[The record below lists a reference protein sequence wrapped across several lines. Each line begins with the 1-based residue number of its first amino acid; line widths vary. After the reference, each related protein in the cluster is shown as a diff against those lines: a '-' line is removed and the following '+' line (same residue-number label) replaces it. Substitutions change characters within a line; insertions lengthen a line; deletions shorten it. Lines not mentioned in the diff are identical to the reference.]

1 MAVSCEVAG
10 AVVSLSASSLTGIWD
25 PRVASAIGPVLSL
38 LATRQCV
45 WGGGVGGC
53 RLGLCISFL
62 HPLPLSFFLFVKEM
76 QG

>member
-45 WGGGVGGC
+45 CVGGGV
-53 RLGLCISFL
+53 
-62 HPLPLSFFLFVKEM
+62 
-76 QG
+76 

>member
-45 WGGGVGGC
+45 CVGGGGGVDWAFASHSY
-53 RLGLCISFL
+53 I
-62 HPLPLSFFLFVKEM
+62 LSHFHFSYL
-76 QG
+76 